1 MTRPLLIASLA
12 FAGAGC
18 AHFISKPI
26 DPAASARQLT
36 GRQLESKTW
45 TLSSLAAE
53 AAKNAPDVAVARAQ
67 YETARAAIGTA
78 GERPNP
84 TVALSPQVITP
95 YTALIAGT
103 YGVDFDWTFET
114 AGKRSRRLAIAHEN
128 VRAAA
133 ARVVDAS
140 WNARAAV
147 RRALLDLYAAEQ
159 RAKLLGDAIAQQGE
173 LLKVLEARV
182 AAGSEARA
190 ISAQPR
196 LLLVQ
201 LRLQISDANRAA
213 ALARAALA
221 EALGIGTSGLAG
233 AKFSFAAFEGVP
245 GARTAHRFTALTHR
259 ADVLAALADYA
270 AAEASVRL
278 EIARQYP
285 DIHVNP
291 GYQLDAGENKWT
303 IGIGLTLP
311 ILNHNQ
317 GPLGEAEAKRKETA
331 VKFNAVQA
339 KVLADCDRAAAAVRA
354 ARAKIAVTDELLGT
368 QQKQIASE
376 QRLVDAGEGDK
387 LSLLSAQV
395 ERATTLTAHL
405 DALIELQAALGALE
419 EATQAPLSR

>member
-1 MTRPLLIASLA
+1 M
-12 FAGAGC
+12 
-18 AHFISKPI
+18 
-26 DPAASARQLT
+26 
-36 GRQLESKTW
+36 
-45 TLSSLAAE
+45 LAAE
-53 AAKNAPDVAVARAQ
+53 AARNAPDVAVARAQ

-114 AGKRSRRLAIAHEN
+114 AGKRSRRLAVAHEN

-140 WNARAAV
+140 WKARAAV
-147 RRALLDLYAAEQ
+147 RRALLELYAAGE
-159 RAKLLGDAIAQQGE
+159 RARLLGDAIAQQGD

-182 AAGSEARA
+182 DAGSEARA

-201 LRLQISDANRAA
+201 LRLQLSDTDRAA
-213 ALARAALA
+213 AVARAALA

-233 AKFSFAAFEGVP
+233 ATFSFAAFESVP
-245 GARTAHRFTALTHR
+245 GARGTHRFAALTHR

-270 AAEASVRL
+270 AAEATVRL

-291 GYQLDAGENKWT
+291 GYQLDTGENKWA
-303 IGIGLTLP
+303 IGIGLALP

-317 GPLGEAEAKRKETA
+317 GPLGEAEAKRKEA
-331 VKFNAVQA
+331 GARFHAVQA
-339 KVLADCDRAAAAVRA
+339 KVLADVDRATAAVRA
-354 ARAKIAVTDELLGT
+354 ARAKISVTDELLGA
-368 QQKQIASE
+368 QQKQITSE

-395 ERATTLTAHL
+395 ERATTLTARL
-405 DALIELQAALGALE
+405 DAMIELQSAIGALE